1 MSKNNSYISQER
13 KQLLEKAD
21 AYLKEFESLREDLEE
36 STLKFGK
43 NVLIVSSI
51 GLGIAL
57 SYKLLSESS
66 DKEENIENFKSK
78 SKRKPTRFG
87 SAIKTLAIPFLLGIA
102 KSIVLPDLN
111 KNKQESDGGNP

>member
-1 MSKNNSYISQER
+1 MSKNNSYISPER

-21 AYLKEFESLREDLEE
+21 AYWREFESVREDLEE

-66 DKEENIENFKSK
+66 DKEENKENFKNK
-78 SKRKPTRFG
+78 YKRKPSRFG
-87 SAIKTLAIPFLLGIA
+87 SAFKTLAIPFFIGIA

-111 KNKQESDGGNP
+111 KSKQQSNGGNP